1 MSAARTALRRA
12 AIAAA
17 AFAAVATLSGCRTP
31 WYKQQEKA
39 DIVRTDVHVSAVPD
53 GASIYFD
60 GKLVGEAP
68 LILPVEYDHVIEL
81 WARAGNPGA
90 DIRDSVG
97 PVGTVLLFPVWLI
110 ASIPQRR
117 EEKRRNVY
125 GGNVHEVRARWSH
138 SGDDDAS
145 QQITLNGEESVEVML
160 RR

>member
-1 MSAARTALRRA
+1 MTAVRAVRRA
-12 AIAAA
+12 ALT
-17 AFAAVATLSGCRTP
+17 AAVCALLASLSGCRTP

-39 DIVRTDVHVSAVPD
+39 DIVRTDVRVSSVPD

-60 GKLVGEAP
+60 GKHVGEAP

-117 EEKRRNVY
+117 EEQRRNVY
-125 GGNVHEVRARWSH
+125 GGNVHEVRARWSQ
-138 SGDDDAS
+138 GGADDVFE
-145 QQITLNGEESVEVML
+145 QITLNGEESFEVTL